1 MEFAAISSALTLTVF
16 LRKYLRKTYFYNGS
30 VLDGVLMPPFQT
42 EERHDKVCDALTS
55 KDKGALDDETDVWI
69 ATYPKC
75 GTTWMQQIVLELTR
89 LKSEGDE
96 PLNYKDSPW
105 VRRALFRFEDT
116 LSINLRQTRQHTI
129 TARSNAL
136 LNTRRPGIQRSN
148 DGRICE
154 L

>member
-105 VRRALFRFEDT
+105 VRHT
-116 LSINLRQTRQHTI
+116 LSFDSKTHSLSI
-129 TARSNAL
+129 
-136 LNTRRPGIQRSN
+136 
-148 DGRICE
+148 
-154 L
+154 

>member
-1 MEFAAISSALTLTVF
+1 MEFAAISSALTLSVF

-42 EERHDKVCDALTS
+42 SERHNKVCDALTS
-55 KDKGALDDETDVWI
+55 QDNEGALDDETDVWI

-105 VRRALFRFEDT
+105 VRRTLFRFEDT
-116 LSINLRQTRQHTI
+116 ISIDLRHT
-129 TARSNAL
+129 
-136 LNTRRPGIQRSN
+136 
-148 DGRICE
+148 
-154 L
+154 

>member
-1 MEFAAISSALTLTVF
+1 M
-16 LRKYLRKTYFYNGS
+16 
-30 VLDGVLMPPFQT
+30 
-42 EERHDKVCDALTS
+42 
-55 KDKGALDDETDVWI
+55 DDETDVWI

-116 LSINLRQTRQHTI
+116 LSIDLRQTRQRTI
-129 TARSNAL
+129 TA
-136 LNTRRPGIQRSN
+136 
-148 DGRICE
+148 
-154 L
+154 